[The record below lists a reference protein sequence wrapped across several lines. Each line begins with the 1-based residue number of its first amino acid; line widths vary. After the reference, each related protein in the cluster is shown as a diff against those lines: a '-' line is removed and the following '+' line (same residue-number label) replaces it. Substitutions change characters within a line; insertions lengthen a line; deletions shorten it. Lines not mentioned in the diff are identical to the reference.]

1 MNRSRINAIIVK
13 KNGGKTMK
21 IKKLISLILAV
32 LMIAAVPVSSFA
44 EEADPENITGA
55 KVYIDTDK
63 LVGKTKD
70 EFVQLLSTDTP
81 GIEIDKENILIT
93 KMNGNF
99 SETDK
104 YEYSVNYYAQ
114 IHLYPQEGY
123 KLSESMTELRDA
135 VTVEGRR
142 ILVPYDENSK
152 APIVSVHYATP
163 VYDEHI
169 TVSFSFRATGP
180 VNVVETID
188 ITFDNEI
195 DGKTPADFKDFVSV
209 NTEGVKMGS
218 EKFWATDGY
227 PEWPS
232 SRNAEIYEAGKTY
245 YSAIYIYP
253 EEGYA
258 FPCSA
263 AFTVNGQKT
272 YEGDSVYVLKTEYE
286 TVTDTTKESCKY
298 VKILLE
304 YQVAESVK
312 ELTFFEKI
320 GQAISNFFLAI
331 ATFFTETVFQ
341 PIADLFMKIA

>member
-1 MNRSRINAIIVK
+1 MR
-13 KNGGKTMK
+13 
-21 IKKLISLILAV
+21 IKKIISMVMAI
-32 LMIAAVPVSSFA
+32 LMIAAMSVNSFA
-44 EEADPENITGA
+44 EETGPEMITGA

-63 LVGKTKD
+63 LVGKSVD
-70 EFVQLLSTDTP
+70 ELAQFLSTDTP
-81 GIEIDKENILIT
+81 GIEIDKENIMIT
-93 KMNGNF
+93 KMNGII
-99 SETDK
+99 SESEK

-123 KLSESMTELRDA
+123 KLSESMTDLRDA

-142 ILVPYDENSK
+142 VLVPYDANSE
-152 APIVSVHYATP
+152 APFVSVHYATP
-163 VYDEHI
+163 VYDEYI
-169 TVSFSFRATGP
+169 TVNFSFRATGP
-180 VNVVETID
+180 MNVVDTID
-188 ITFDNEI
+188 LSFDTDI
-195 DGKTPADFKDFVSV
+195 DGKTPADFKDFLSV

-218 EKFWATDGY
+218 EKFWATHGY

-232 SRNAEIYEAGKTY
+232 SKNAEIYEAGKIY

-258 FPCSA
+258 FPQPVA
-263 AFTVNGQKT
+263 LTVNGQKT
-272 YEGDSVYVLKTEYE
+272 YEGDPVYVIKTEYE

-320 GQAISNFFLAI
+320 GQAISDFFLAI
-331 ATFFTETVFQ
+331 ATFFTETFIQ
-341 PIADLFMKIA
+341 PVADLFMGIA